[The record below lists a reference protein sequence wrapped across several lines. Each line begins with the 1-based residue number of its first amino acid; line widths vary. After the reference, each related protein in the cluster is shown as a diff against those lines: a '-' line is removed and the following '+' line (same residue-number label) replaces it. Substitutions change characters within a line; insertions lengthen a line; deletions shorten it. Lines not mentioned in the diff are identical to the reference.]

1 MESYR
6 YLLDIAIILLF
17 TKAFGIFSK
26 KLRMPSVV
34 GALIA
39 GIVLGP
45 AVLNIVEPS
54 NLISALSEIGVIVLM
69 FSAGLETS
77 ITDLKKAGFKA
88 FIIALFGVLIP
99 LAVGYL
105 IGMIYNVGP
114 QAWIENLFIG
124 VIFTATSVG
133 ITVETL
139 KEMHCMSTESGNVIL
154 AAAVIDDVLGIVCL
168 TLVTGMADSSVN
180 VGVVLLKILGFFIFS
195 IIVGVIMHKVFKWWF
210 SHDPNHGLQRYSI
223 VSFAFALIMAYC
235 SEEFFGVADITG
247 SFVAGLI
254 ISGTAQSEYVMKRIG
269 TLSYML
275 ITPIFFASIGLKLE
289 PIQVTWGLVGL
300 VVLLCVAAVLT
311 KIIGCGGGAL
321 LCRYNPAQSLRIGCG
336 MISRGEVA
344 LIVAD
349 KGMNLGILPEMF
361 VTPILLCV
369 VFTTVIT
376 PIFLKIVYKHKPGD
390 PDFKNSKMSAFEKD
404 EIQHELAN
412 PMVE

>member
-195 IIVGVIMHKVFKWWF
+195 IIVGVIMHKVFNGG
-210 SHDPNHGLQRYSI
+210 SVTIRTM
-223 VSFAFALIMAYC
+223 VC
-235 SEEFFGVADITG
+235 SDIR
-247 SFVAGLI
+247 SYPSRSPSSWL
-254 ISGTAQSEYVMKRIG
+254 TAPKS
-269 TLSYML
+269 S
-275 ITPIFFASIGLKLE
+275 S
-289 PIQVTWGLVGL
+289 
-300 VVLLCVAAVLT
+300 VLPTSPA
-311 KIIGCGGGAL
+311 AL
-321 LCRYNPAQSLRIGCG
+321 LLVSLF
-336 MISRGEVA
+336 
-344 LIVAD
+344 
-349 KGMNLGILPEMF
+349 PE
-361 VTPILLCV
+361 PR
-369 VFTTVIT
+369 
-376 PIFLKIVYKHKPGD
+376 K
-390 PDFKNSKMSAFEKD
+390 
-404 EIQHELAN
+404 AN
-412 PMVE
+412 M